1 MGREVLFVKK
11 LTAHAIVPCRGSNFA
26 AGFDLS
32 SAYECVIPAHG
43 KGLVKTDI
51 AIAIPPGTYAR
62 VAPRSGLS
70 WKNHLDV
77 GAGVIDEDYRG
88 NVGVVMFNHANE
100 DFHVKAGDRIAQLI
114 LERIVTHATVEEVE
128 ELSETERGEG
138 GFGSTGVAKKFKYDE
153 ESNKTVCTMDDDCKD
168 STPASSNPNS
178 TTIIAAIAAV
188 ESSLDEVQRKKV
200 KGIIVQA
207 DARKYDILLQASA
220 HFLASGNKDSF
231 LEWLH
236 ALL

>member
-1 MGREVLFVKK
+1 MGREVLLVKK
-11 LTAHAIVPCRGSNFA
+11 LTAHAIVPSRGSHFA

-32 SAYECVIPAHG
+32 SAYECIIPAHG
-43 KGLVKTDI
+43 KALVKTDI
-51 AIAIPPGTYAR
+51 AIAIPSGTYAR

-88 NVGVVMFNHANE
+88 NVGVVLFNHANE

-114 LERIVTHATVEEVE
+114 LERIVAHAAVEEVE
-128 ELSETERGEG
+128 ELSESERGEG
-138 GFGSTGVAKKFKYDE
+138 GFGSTGVAKKFKYDD
-153 ESNKTVCTMDDDCKD
+153 ESDKSGFKVDDD
-168 STPASSNPNS
+168 S
-178 TTIIAAIAAV
+178 TTPSSTTPQDSASIVAALAAV
-188 ESSLDEVQRKKV
+188 EELLDEAQRKKV
-200 KGIIVQA
+200 KAIIVQA
-207 DARKYDILLQASA
+207 DARKFDILHKASA
-220 HFLASGNKDSF
+220 QYLTSGNKASF